1 MSATKRLR
9 VFGGPNGSGKS
20 TLFASIAEQFNV
32 GHFINADEI
41 ENQIASTGFIN
52 IEKFGLTLK
61 QEDLD
66 AFKKESN
73 TKTLI
78 HKAELEGHEIDVE
91 IRENVIVD
99 KSKQTHSYEAS
110 LVTSFLRKHL
120 LEKGTSYS
128 FESVM
133 SHPSKLD
140 EIRQAKE
147 LGYKTYLYFVC
158 LQDADINVSRVLN
171 RVEKGG
177 HNVDE
182 ERVKRRYF
190 QTLNNL
196 LPALLLVDRAYIF
209 DNSTNKME
217 LIAELEHGAI
227 EILVSKNKV
236 PNWFIEYVVNK
247 LTTKEE

>member
-1 MSATKRLR
+1 MPAPRRLR

-20 TLFASIAEQFNV
+20 TLFASITEQFSV
-32 GHFINADEI
+32 GYFINADEI
-41 ENQIASTGFIN
+41 ENQIASKGFIN
-52 IEKFGLTLK
+52 IASFGLTLT

-66 AFKKESN
+66 AFKEEPYTRS
-73 TKTLI
+73 LI
-78 HKAELEGHEIDVE
+78 EKSEFEGHRIDVE

-110 LVTSFLRKHL
+110 LITSFLRKHL

-140 EIRQAKE
+140 EIRQAKA

-177 HNVDE
+177 HAVDE
-182 ERVKRRYF
+182 ERIKRRYI
-190 QTLNNL
+190 QTLNHL
-196 LPALLLVDRAYIF
+196 LAALLLVDRAYIF
-209 DNSTNKME
+209 YNSTNKME
-217 LIAELEHGAI
+217 LIAELEQGGI
-227 EILVSKNKV
+227 EILVAKNKV
-236 PNWFIEYVVNK
+236 LNWFIEYVINK
-247 LTTKEE
+247 LAIKEE

>member
-1 MSATKRLR
+1 MPAFKRLR

-20 TLFASIAEQFNV
+20 TLFASIKEQFNV
-32 GHFINADEI
+32 GHFINSDEVEREI
-41 ENQIASTGFIN
+41 TSNGFIN
-52 IEKFGLTLK
+52 IESFGLTLT

-66 AFKKESN
+66 AFKAEPN
-73 TKTLI
+73 THTLI
-78 HKAELEGHEIDVE
+78 EKAAFEGHVIDIE

-110 LVTSFLRKHL
+110 LITSFLRKHL
-120 LEKGTSYS
+120 LKKGSNYS

-182 ERVKRRYF
+182 ERVKRRYTE
-190 QTLNNL
+190 TLNNL
-196 LPALLLVDRAYIF
+196 LPTLLLVDRAYVF
-209 DNSTNKME
+209 DNSTDKME
-217 LIAELEHGAI
+217 LIAELENGAI
-227 EILVSKNKV
+227 EILVSGNKV
-236 PNWFIEYVVNK
+236 PNWFIEYVINK
-247 LTTKEE
+247 IQAQ